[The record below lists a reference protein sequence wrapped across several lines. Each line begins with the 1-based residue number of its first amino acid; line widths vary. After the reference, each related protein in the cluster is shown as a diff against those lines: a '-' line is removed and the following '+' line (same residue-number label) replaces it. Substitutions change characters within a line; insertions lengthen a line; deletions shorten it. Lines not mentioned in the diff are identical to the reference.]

1 MLLLPCVTVQLWGSS
16 QYRLG
21 KIQRETLSK
30 TVRDSE
36 KRWPALTVKNGMF
49 WGDAECVENRTPR
62 DQCYSMGGH
71 TETLLKGELRQVP
84 RLGRDLG
91 LHICVHGQGALALIT
106 KNSEAENKPQEQ
118 EDMTQHGPEWRIQD
132 ERVTGLGLEG
142 RS

>member
-1 MLLLPCVTVQLWGSS
+1 MDSPDCERLCDFCFLEGSAGE
-16 QYRLG
+16 QVHL
-21 KIQRETLSK
+21 
-30 TVRDSE
+30 
-36 KRWPALTVKNGMF
+36 
-49 WGDAECVENRTPR
+49 
-62 DQCYSMGGH
+62 
-71 TETLLKGELRQVP
+71 ETLLKGELRQVP